1 MATISSR
8 VKPLAVYALLALA
21 LAYVGRSASRSMT
34 TASRRSE
41 RAAFGEVPKHEPNA
55 ADYNRALERGRGR
68 NAASPSEIPRAGW
81 MDILWRTYQE
91 MGEDRLTTIAAGV
104 VFFGLLALFPA
115 ITAFVSLYGLFADSS
130 SVSRHLALAA
140 GILPTSALDIVKEQ
154 IDRIVQTGE
163 TVLGFAFVFGLGL
176 ALWSA
181 NAGMKAIIDALNV
194 IYGEKEKRGFIEL
207 TLVALAFTAGAL
219 VVMLLAV
226 GAVVVVPILLNTFGL
241 GQVSEMVMT
250 ILRWPMLLAVA
261 VVGLAILYRYGPSRT
276 QPRWEWLGIG
286 SVVASVIWLT
296 SSVLLSWYLEKF
308 AHYDATYGSL
318 GAGIGMMMWMWISTI
333 AILFGAELNA
343 EIEHQTA
350 LDSTV
355 GRPKPLGDRGAAMAD
370 TVGSPAPG
378 NTPPGKLSLQSLV
391 GADRKTAKARRRVK
405 RKRSQKNGATGRQ
418 AS

>member
-1 MATISSR
+1 
-8 VKPLAVYALLALA
+8 
-21 LAYVGRSASRSMT
+21 
-34 TASRRSE
+34 
-41 RAAFGEVPKHEPNA
+41 
-55 ADYNRALERGRGR
+55 
-68 NAASPSEIPRAGW
+68 
-81 MDILWRTYQE
+81 
-91 MGEDRLTTIAAGV
+91 V

-115 ITAFVSLYGLFADSS
+115 ITAFVSLYGLFADPST
-130 SVSRHLALAA
+130 VSRHLALAA
-140 GILPTSALDIVKEQ
+140 GILPTSALDIMQEQ

-163 TVLGFAFVFGLGL
+163 TVLGFAFLFGLGL

-194 IYGEKEKRGFIEL
+194 IYGEKEKRSFIKL

-226 GAVVVVPILLNTFGL
+226 GAVVVVPILFNTFGL
-241 GQVSEMVMT
+241 GQVSEMAMT
-250 ILRWPMLLAVA
+250 ILRWPMLLAV
-261 VVGLAILYRYGPSRT
+261 VVGGLAILYRFGPSRT

-355 GRPKPLGDRGAAMAD
+355 GRPKPLGNRGAAMAIP
-370 TVGSPAPG
+370 SAP
-378 NTPPGKLSLQSLV
+378 
-391 GADRKTAKARRRVK
+391 RRPETR
-405 RKRSQKNGATGRQ
+405 RQ
-418 AS
+418 ASWRCRALSAPIARSRDRGPSAGAARKRREKTARPGGYRFLGTFLPFLRAFDNPIAIACFRLFTLPPFPPFPLLAVPRL